1 MSHSFLKNIRI
12 FLSLYWVF
20 NPYFFLI
27 TLLGFSSHSLG
38 WIGFLWYEIL
48 DILREGSYFFFFD
61 FLPFFPPTSYPY
73 ILCCISKHFYL
84 KLKMQ
89 VTSIVPWNP
98 LCIYRCIYTYVQY
111 YFFYRAL
118 LYNLICSKQSLL
130 YIVFFGKAA
139 QIHILNMLL

>member
-61 FLPFFPPTSYPY
+61 FLPFFPP
-73 ILCCISKHFYL
+73 YL
-84 KLKMQ
+84 L
-89 VTSIVPWNP
+89 S
-98 LCIYRCIYTYVQY
+98 LH
-111 YFFYRAL
+111 
-118 LYNLICSKQSLL
+118 SLL
-130 YIVFFGKAA
+130 YLKTFLPEIENASNFNSPLKSSMY
-139 QIHILNMLL
+139 I